1 MTLQE
6 RINTGHM
13 TTYQWGVVILATALN
28 LLDGFDVLAL
38 AFTASAIKGSLGLWD
53 PLGLPLICWPC
64 WYDPWLCGLG
74 PFG

>member
-38 AFTASAIKGSLGLWD
+38 AFTASAIKG
-53 PLGLPLICWPC
+53 
-64 WYDPWLCGLG
+64 PWA
-74 PFG
+74 

>member
-38 AFTASAIKGSLGLWD
+38 YRFRYQRVLGPRWD
-53 PLGLPLICWPC
+53 PLGLPLICWPGG
-64 WYDPWLCGLG
+64 YDPWLCGLG

>member
-13 TTYQWGVVILATALN
+13 TTYQWGVVILATGLYR
-28 LLDGFDVLAL
+28 FCYQRVL
-38 AFTASAIKGSLGLWD
+38 GPRWD
-53 PLGLPLICWPC
+53 PLGLPLICRPGG
-64 WYDPWLCGLG
+64 YDPWLCGLG